1 MESFKYSVKIESSY
15 FAAGTY
21 LIRRMVDKTIKRT
34 LKKIFLEIL
43 QLCLNALF
51 LEREKENNLLQKNHQ

>member
-1 MESFKYSVKIESSY
+1 
-15 FAAGTY
+15 
-21 LIRRMVDKTIKRT
+21 MVDKTIKRT

-51 LEREKENNLLQKNHQ
+51 LEREKENNLHQKNHQQVGTVKICADFSGQQVLSFN